1 LTRPLSGCRWV
12 QSHLGLFRFGN
23 AVRSSAKLG
32 GRAMKINCVLL
43 GTFVIGVSF
52 YACDLHAKE
61 ARATYFAT
69 AHCPMTGV
77 TGTGRAANSGPPL

>member
-1 LTRPLSGCRWV
+1 
-12 QSHLGLFRFGN
+12 
-23 AVRSSAKLG
+23 
-32 GRAMKINCVLL
+32 MKINCVLL

-77 TGTGRAANSGPPL
+77 TGTGRAANSSAATDLASQNCITKGGMPACCRKFITVKP